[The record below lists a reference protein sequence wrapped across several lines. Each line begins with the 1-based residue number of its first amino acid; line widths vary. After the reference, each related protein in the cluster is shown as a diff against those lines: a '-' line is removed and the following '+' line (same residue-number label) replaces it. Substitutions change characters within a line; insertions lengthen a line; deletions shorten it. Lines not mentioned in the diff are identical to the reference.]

1 MKQPKVLI
9 QHEDIH
15 FLVFTKSVTPSINT
29 PRSSRSFMISIIHIS
44 IRNEQSKFF
53 KNWQRKSS
61 EQSKSST
68 LAANFLPIFC
78 SNLFIALDVT
88 LLTNPGKLSL
98 AKEITAFVSTFLP
111 KNQKVHQIELF

>member
-44 IRNEQSKFF
+44 IRN
-53 KNWQRKSS
+53 